1 MLRCSRGKE
10 RRDVKGHVKVELL
23 AAGTMAGDYVIA
35 IRAAP
40 SYRDERKLLVQLV
53 EELHIRGKGYFIAD
67 ALYGMS
73 NEVLEKLIKAGFIP
87 VIPVKDGIHTKIKS
101 PVRKF
106 VSEIYNRLRSVYRNR
121 YRIEQVI
128 GKIKK

>member
-1 MLRCSRGKE
+1 
-10 RRDVKGHVKVELL
+10 
-23 AAGTMAGDYVIA
+23 MAGDYVIA
-35 IRAAP
+35 VRAAS
-40 SYRDERKLLVQLV
+40 SYGDERKLLVQLV

-101 PVRKF
+101 PVRKI